1 MKHLISRAELAERAG
16 VSQQAIGQLTREGRK
31 LHAALVGDK
40 IDAGHPDVKIYLRS
54 KGVSTTFRAPARPEH
69 TEVEG
74 APDDGTPQAM
84 VDLQQLRLCELSDR
98 FGGEPEL
105 SNWLKALQTSED
117 VRGKRLKNDEFEKAL
132 ISRELVQTHVMGALD
147 EAFRRLLSDAT
158 KTITRQLYANAR
170 AGLEIEKSEA
180 EVRSIVSKTLEPV
193 KKKAARTL
201 RAE

>member
-1 MKHLISRAELAERAG
+1 MKHLITKAELAERAG
-16 VSQQAIGQLTREGRK
+16 VSQQAVGQLTRPGRK

-40 IDAGHPDVKIYLRS
+40 IDAGHPDVKIYLRE
-54 KGVSTTFRAPARPEH
+54 KGVSTTFRRAERPEH

-74 APDDGTPQAM
+74 VRDDGTPQAM
-84 VDLQQLRLCELSDR
+84 VDLQQLRLCDLSDR

-105 SNWLKALQTSED
+105 SNWLRALQTSED
-117 VRGKRLKNDEFEKAL
+117 VRGKRLKNDDFEKSI
-132 ISRELVQTHVMGALD
+132 ISRELVLTHVMGALD
-147 EAFRRLLSDAT
+147 EAFRRLLGDAA

-193 KKKAARTL
+193 KQKTSKIL

>member
-1 MKHLISRAELAERAG
+1 MKHLITKAELAERAG
-16 VSQQAIGQLTREGRK
+16 VSQQAIGQLTAKGRK
-31 LHAALVGDK
+31 LHTALVGDK
-40 IDAGHPDVKIYLRS
+40 VDAGHPDVKIYLRS
-54 KGVSTTFRAPARPEH
+54 KGVSTSFRAPARPEH
-69 TEVEG
+69 TEIEG

-170 AGLEIEKSEA
+170 AGLEIEKSES
-180 EVRSIVSKTLEPV
+180 EVRAIVSKTLEPV
-193 KKKAARTL
+193 KRKAARTL